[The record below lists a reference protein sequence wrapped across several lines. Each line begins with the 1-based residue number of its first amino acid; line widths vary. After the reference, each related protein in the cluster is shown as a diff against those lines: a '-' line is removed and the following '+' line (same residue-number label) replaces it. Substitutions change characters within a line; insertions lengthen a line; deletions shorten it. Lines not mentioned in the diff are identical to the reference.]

1 MKMKARCINA
11 IICLI
16 ILVFF
21 CILACDN
28 GSVSDSSASK
38 SSGLVNVSLIV
49 DKSSGSQK
57 SISVDSDYDP
67 ANLKF
72 FYRATPQWSQ
82 TGPIHGSTNNQFIL
96 IPHCSAG
103 SPASLGSFT
112 AGEWIFEV
120 QVKYG

>member
-1 MKMKARCINA
+1 MKARCLKA

-16 ILVFF
+16 VLVFF

-38 SSGLVNVSLIV
+38 SSGLVNVSLTV
-49 DKSSGSQK
+49 DRDSSDSQK
-57 SISVDSDYDP
+57 SISIDSDYDP

-82 TGPIHGSTNNQFIL
+82 PRPIHGS
-96 IPHCSAG
+96 
-103 SPASLGSFT
+103 SLYLFLT
-112 AGEWIFEV
+112 AAQAPLHPLEALQPDSGFLMCR
-120 QVKYG
+120 